1 METLTYQFLHNIYIM
16 LPRVQSYKRKE
27 NMLTHY
33 NLDNLMV
40 QCLSGTYFNLIQYMH
55 PRININKNVENI
67 YFMMLIVMLNSS
79 YDYIT
84 DKFDKHKMTPK
95 FIENILDITCVLGQ
109 YNLFKYYLPDDI
121 SNIDIRKQI
130 YLLNYHVQW
139 GNGYL
144 FQIVKDGKEM
154 IHRLLCV
161 KNYIP
166 NYGKEHVYT
175 GEYEYEYY
183 PYTNNIQILSLYE
196 LCAMFMDDFYDERL
210 LLRCDRLD
218 IYSLKKYMNTDRCLT
233 KIKFLELPLHKLIL
247 NPCMLYANEYSNNR
261 NTYLKLNKV
270 IIHSL
275 SLRGLQY
282 VTKTDEKILSTK
294 KCSMYACTKYMYE
307 AQTIMNTTQENT
319 SCIYQIY
326 DDFKIYICDIEDSD
340 DDV

>member
-1 METLTYQFLHNIYIM
+1 
-16 LPRVQSYKRKE
+16 
-27 NMLTHY
+27 MLTHY

-109 YNLFKYYLPDDI
+109 YNLFK
-121 SNIDIRKQI
+121 
-130 YLLNYHVQW
+130 
-139 GNGYL
+139 
-144 FQIVKDGKEM
+144 IVKDGKEM

-261 NTYLKLNKV
+261 TTYLKLNKV

-282 VTKTDEKILSTK
+282 VTKTDEKISLCNGNSK
-294 KCSMYACTKYMYE
+294 NFIFVKHRSVF
-307 AQTIMNTTQENT
+307 I
-319 SCIYQIY
+319 
-326 DDFKIYICDIEDSD
+326 
-340 DDV
+340 

>member
-1 METLTYQFLHNIYIM
+1 M

-144 FQIVKDGKEM
+144 
-154 IHRLLCV
+154 
-161 KNYIP
+161 
-166 NYGKEHVYT
+166 
-175 GEYEYEYY
+175 
-183 PYTNNIQILSLYE
+183 
-196 LCAMFMDDFYDERL
+196 
-210 LLRCDRLD
+210 
-218 IYSLKKYMNTDRCLT
+218 
-233 KIKFLELPLHKLIL
+233 
-247 NPCMLYANEYSNNR
+247 
-261 NTYLKLNKV
+261 KLNKV

-326 DDFKIYICDIEDSD
+326 DDFKIYICDTEDSD

>member
-1 METLTYQFLHNIYIM
+1 
-16 LPRVQSYKRKE
+16 
-27 NMLTHY
+27 MLTHY

-183 PYTNNIQILSLYE
+183 HYTNNI
-196 LCAMFMDDFYDERL
+196 
-210 LLRCDRLD
+210 
-218 IYSLKKYMNTDRCLT
+218 
-233 KIKFLELPLHKLIL
+233 KILPLHKLIL

-275 SLRGLQY
+275 SLRGVSFLFHLLQ
-282 VTKTDEKILSTK
+282 
-294 KCSMYACTKYMYE
+294 
-307 AQTIMNTTQENT
+307 
-319 SCIYQIY
+319 
-326 DDFKIYICDIEDSD
+326 
-340 DDV
+340 